1 VPFLYIKDKKAEKEN
16 KETSPFTIVINNLK
30 YLGLTLAK
38 EVKDLYD
45 ENFKSMK
52 KEIKEDLRRWK
63 DFPFSWF
70 GRINILKMAILLKAL
85 NRFNAIPI
93 KISTQF
99 FTVLEMAI
107 FKFI

>member
-1 VPFLYIKDKKAEKEN
+1 VAFLFIKDKHAEKEN
-16 KETSPFTIVINNLK
+16 KETTPFTIVTKNLQ

-85 NRFNAIPI
+85 KIFTSIPI

-107 FKFI
+107 FNFI